1 MYGSPQRREKIWLA
15 TRVIPPE
22 PRASVNALSDLGKS
36 STMVVRSQL
45 DLSTHCREITVA
57 CHQGL
62 PSSTGHPRE
71 QDVNRPHRPAGF
83 GQTSLKEAGL
93 SRVLVRQHYDV
104 EALDEGL
111 DLPDFLFAARR
122 TSRTEPQ
129 LEEGRGRQVEALP

>member
-1 MYGSPQRREKIWLA
+1 MYGAPQRGEKIWLA

-71 QDVNRPHRPAGF
+71 QDVNRPHRPPGF
-83 GQTSLKEAGL
+83 GQTSLKEARLWRGRL
-93 SRVLVRQHYDV
+93 RQHSDV
-104 EALDEGL
+104 GALAEGL
-111 DLPDFLFAARR
+111 VLP
-122 TSRTEPQ
+122 
-129 LEEGRGRQVEALP
+129 